1 MSNHRRRYDVWDK
14 TALYVAG
21 VALTTLMTMQVN
33 ITTELSNSTKDNQ
46 VELATVVSK
55 VATVIANQNSLQQT
69 VQVIQT
75 QTALTC
81 DRLKI
86 LYPDRGYE
94 CK

>member
-1 MSNHRRRYDVWDK
+1 MSNHLLRHEVLDK
-14 TALYVAG
+14 VALYVAG
-21 VALTTLMTMQVN
+21 LAITTLLTMQVN
-33 ITTELSNSTKDNQ
+33 ITSDLSNSTKQNQ
-46 VELATVVSK
+46 VELATVVAK
-55 VATVIANQNSLQQT
+55 VATVIENQTALRST
-69 VQVIQT
+69 VQMIQM